1 VPSGKKPA
9 EAADTIGHLKK
20 PAVLEAY
27 KGCANVSKACGIVG
41 IARDTFYRWLKEDPK
56 FKDDYEA
63 AREQAIELLEDEAMR
78 RAHEGIAKPIFH
90 AGKRAVDV
98 VLNPDGSV
106 KLDPVT
112 KKPIGIPAVVR
123 EYSDTL
129 LIFLLKGARPQKY
142 RDNVRQEV
150 SGPNGA
156 PLIPTKIVIEVV
168 PTPKGPV

>member
-1 VPSGKKPA
+1 
-9 EAADTIGHLKK
+9 
-20 PAVLEAY
+20 
-27 KGCANVSKACGIVG
+27 
-41 IARDTFYRWLKEDPK
+41 
-56 FKDDYEA
+56 
-63 AREQAIELLEDEAMR
+63 
-78 RAHEGIAKPIFH
+78 
-90 AGKRAVDV
+90 
-98 VLNPDGSV
+98 
-106 KLDPVT
+106 
-112 KKPIGIPAVVR
+112 VVR